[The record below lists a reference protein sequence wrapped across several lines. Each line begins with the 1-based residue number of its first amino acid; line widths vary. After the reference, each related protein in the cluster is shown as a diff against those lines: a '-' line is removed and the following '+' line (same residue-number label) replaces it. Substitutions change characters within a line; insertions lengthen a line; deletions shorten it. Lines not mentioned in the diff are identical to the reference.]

1 MHFNYSFFFYSY
13 YFPGHFGVFLINKSN
28 LMKTPLCFKAIF
40 LFALFCFSNKIISA
54 QSNQYPVL
62 AMSVQVTAISSDT
75 SLGGLPAL
83 TDTTVFSANMSID
96 LFDTTGID
104 QIEVKLGSVMGGS
117 DYLSKN
123 FLFDVP
129 GSFGDGTSFYR
140 NDFNVSIGLGHYPG
154 LTDYFAEIRIK
165 RQDGSFTDSVLFNR

>member
-1 MHFNYSFFFYSY
+1 
-13 YFPGHFGVFLINKSN
+13 
-28 LMKTPLCFKAIF
+28 MKTSLCFKVIF

-96 LFDTTGID
+96 LLIP
-104 QIEVKLGSVMGGS
+104 QESIRLKLNSVQLWVAVTIYPKLPIRCS
-117 DYLSKN
+117 RIIWRWN
-123 FLFDVP
+123 ILF
-129 GSFGDGTSFYR
+129 
-140 NDFNVSIGLGHYPG
+140 
-154 LTDYFAEIRIK
+154 
-165 RQDGSFTDSVLFNR
+165 

>member
-13 YFPGHFGVFLINKSN
+13 YFPGLFGVFIINKSN
-28 LMKTPLCFKAIF
+28 LMKTSLCFKVIF

-104 QIEVKLGSVMGGS
+104 QIEVKLGSVLGGS

-123 FLFDVP
+123 FLFNVP

-140 NDFNVSIGLGHYPG
+140 NDFNVSIALGQYPG